1 LELDLVVWQG
11 VAHKEFRLTAQGP
24 ELLLS
29 LGISVDLEA
38 RDKSDLV
45 GIVGHYFQVV
55 CRVIGATSTLLPFY
69 EGTQTDE
76 AAEEIPRLIHHL
88 RFTLDSP
95 GAQNAKVFSCFVG
108 VRGFPKGFIVDQGE
122 GDPHLIEGI

>member
-1 LELDLVVWQG
+1 LELDLVVGQS
-11 VAHKEFRLTAQGP
+11 VAHKEFWLTAQGP

-38 RDKSDLV
+38 RDESDLV
-45 GIVGHYFQVV
+45 GIVGHHLKVV
-55 CRVIGATSTLLPFY
+55 RRVIGATPTLLPFY

-76 AAEEIPRLIHHL
+76 AAEEISGLVHNL
-88 RFTLDSP
+88 RFTLNSP

-108 VRGFPKGFIVDQGE
+108 VR
-122 GDPHLIEGI
+122 